1 MQRFEQSAALT
12 NDTEIPGYLPGQFVQ
27 YVADNVDHNIQ
38 TIDGKDT
45 FHGMGIIA
53 AVTPSLKS
61 NRYIPIL
68 KVTPSELEEIGKIRI
83 HFYSSKPYT
92 NMRYEPLV
100 DLIAE
105 YKTYNIDILWKTT

>member
-68 KVTPSELEEIGKIRI
+68 KVTTSELEDIDKST
-83 HFYSSKPYT
+83 FTSKARNHIQTSDMNHLFMY
-92 NMRYEPLV
+92 
-100 DLIAE
+100 
-105 YKTYNIDILWKTT
+105 

>member
-1 MQRFEQSAALT
+1 M
-12 NDTEIPGYLPGQFVQ
+12 Q

-68 KVTPSELEEIGKIRI
+68 KVTTSELEEIGKIRI

-100 DLIAE
+100 DLTAE
-105 YKTYNIDILWKTT
+105 DKTYNIDILWKTT